1 MIETPV
7 IVGHEDGIEG
17 RPIALLVQEAS
28 QYASKVYIQV
38 DNKKINAKSIMGMM
52 SLTLKEGETF
62 TVVTEGEDEVKAAEG
77 IKSFFSEDSK

>member
-7 IVGHEDGIEG
+7 IVKHEKGLDG

-28 QYASKVYIQV
+28 QYASKIFIQV

-52 SLTLKEGETF
+52 SLNLSDGEEV
-62 TVVTEGEDEVKAAEG
+62 TVLTDGEDEVKAAEG
-77 IKSFFSEDSK
+77 IKTFLAEAK

>member
-7 IVGHEDGIEG
+7 IVKHEKDLDA

-28 QYASKVYIQV
+28 QYASKIFIQV

-52 SLTLKEGETF
+52 SLNLSDGEEV
-62 TVVTEGEDEVKAAEG
+62 TVLTDGEDEVKAAEG
-77 IKSFFSEDSK
+77 IKTFLAEAK